1 MTALVVLGDIE
12 ACLHRLQW
20 WPGQSSRWP
29 FRFCGGKQRKNNQ
42 SSALLVFLL
51 RIYRQPAES
60 SHKVLTVYNVS
71 LTWRHH
77 DVLDG
82 HKITQQNKRQQK
94 RNAGPFNLFINI
106 LFHMI
111 FASHLGFPNI
121 TLNSFWSAQYCMGY
135 PPSSLFICFIF
146 VIVICDGPRTM
157 TSLFSIFRCMPSC
170 TEISVPNAG
179 SNDMDKLLNDT
190 KYFRLYG
197 LGAYGQFLYRY
208 TRPRMLKFR
217 R

>member
-1 MTALVVLGDIE
+1 MSSGWLPWSSLATLKLAFIVSSDDRGSHPDDLSVSAEANSEKITKAL
-12 ACLHRLQW
+12 HYW
-20 WPGQSSRWP
+20 SFW
-29 FRFCGGKQRKNNQ
+29 
-42 SSALLVFLL
+42 L

-60 SHKVLTVYNVS
+60 SHKVSTVYNVS

-82 HKITQQNKRQQK
+82 HKITQQNKRQQTG
-94 RNAGPFNLFINI
+94 NAGPFNLFINI

-135 PPSSLFICFIF
+135 PPSSLFICFRF

-157 TSLFSIFRCMPSC
+157 TSLFNISLYAFRH
-170 TEISVPNAG
+170 
-179 SNDMDKLLNDT
+179 
-190 KYFRLYG
+190 
-197 LGAYGQFLYRY
+197 
-208 TRPRMLKFR
+208 
-217 R
+217 